1 MKGTYQKNRALVI
14 ALTALVWCGVLLQ
27 LYLSLHSA
35 IAHGTGVVAG
45 LVSYF
50 GYFTIVTNL
59 LVCISLTTPLIA
71 PASSPGRFFARSDV
85 TAGVATSIVFV
96 GLAYHVLLRNVWNP
110 QGLNLIAND
119 LLHYIT
125 PIFFLA
131 YWWFYTPKG
140 ALRWSYPLIWG
151 FYPTAY
157 LIYALTRGLIIGS
170 YPSGFIDPS
179 AIGYQRTMVNAVGLL
194 VAFIVIGLILI
205 PLSRFKVRGTRGT
218 PAYTPAHP

>member
-1 MKGTYQKNRALVI
+1 MPMKGTYQKNKAVVI
-14 ALTALVWCGVLLQ
+14 ALAALAWCGVLLQ

-35 IAHGTGVVAG
+35 IENGKGVAGG

-59 LVCISLTTPLIA
+59 LVCISLTMPLVA
-71 PASSPGRFFARSDV
+71 PASAPGRFFARSDV

-96 GLAYHVLLRNVWNP
+96 GLAYHILLRNVWNP
-110 QGLNLIAND
+110 QGLNLVAND
-119 LLHYIT
+119 LLHYAT

-140 ALRWSYPLIWG
+140 ALRWSYPVIWG

-170 YPSGFIDPS
+170 YPYGFIDPS

-194 VAFIVIGLILI
+194 MAFIVIGLILI
-205 PLSRFKVRGTRGT
+205 ALSRIQRR
-218 PAYTPAHP
+218 ANA

>member
-1 MKGTYQKNRALVI
+1 MRGTYPKNKAVVI
-14 ALTALVWCGVLLQ
+14 ALAALAWCGVLLQ

-35 IAHGTGVVAG
+35 IENGKGVVGG

-50 GYFTIVTNL
+50 GYFTIVTNC
-59 LVCISLTTPLIA
+59 LVCITLTMPLLA
-71 PASSPGRFFARSDV
+71 PASASGRFFSRSDV

-119 LLHYIT
+119 RLHCAT

-140 ALRWSYPLIWG
+140 ALRWTYPLIWG

-157 LIYALTRGLIIGS
+157 LIYALTRGFIIGS
-170 YPSGFIDPS
+170 YPYGFIDPS
-179 AIGYQRTMVNAVGLL
+179 AIGYPQTMINAVGLL
-194 VAFIVIGLILI
+194 FAFIAIGLILI
-205 PLSRFKVRGTRGT
+205 ALSRIQRR
-218 PAYTPAHP
+218 ASA